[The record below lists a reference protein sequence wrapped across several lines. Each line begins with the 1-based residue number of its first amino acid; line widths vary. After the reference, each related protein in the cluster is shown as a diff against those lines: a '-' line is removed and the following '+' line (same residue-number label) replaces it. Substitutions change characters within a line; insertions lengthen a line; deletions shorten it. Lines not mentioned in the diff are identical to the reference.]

1 MSIRVRFAPSPTGH
15 LHVGNAR
22 TALFNYLFSSS
33 QKGQFI
39 LRIEDTDLLRSSL
52 ENEEMIYE
60 DMRWLGLNWDE
71 GPRKGGDYGPY
82 RQTERFDI
90 YKKYAEKLLREGS
103 AYKCFCSKEELE
115 REKEKAIKEGK
126 PPRYSGKCRNL
137 TPDEIKSLEDRGV
150 EYSIRFKVN
159 KEHVLVK
166 DIIKGEIDFKTD
178 SFGDFIIVRPD
189 GVPVYNFVVVIDDA
203 LMKISH
209 VIRGDDHLSNTPKQ
223 VLVFDALGFEIPQFA
238 HIPMILGPDHSK
250 LSKRHGDTSINAFR
264 EKGYLPEALFNYLAL
279 LSWSDE
285 KEREILSKDELIKS
299 FSLKRVA
306 KSAAIFDFEKLKWM
320 NGIYIRNL
328 DENSFFERVKPFLVN
343 SGIVS
348 ENYVNEQAEKV
359 KEMALSVRDNLNL
372 LSEIGEYIRV
382 YFQIPDEFDEKT
394 KDILQWETTP
404 AVLKA
409 FKEEIEPLHAI
420 DPATYKKIVKKI
432 QKEKKIKGK
441 ALFMAIRIG
450 VSGKAEGPEL
460 DKLVTL
466 MDKDE
471 LQKRLEIVIKK
482 IGSN

>member
-137 TPDEIKSLEDRGV
+137 TPDEIKTLEDRGV

-299 FSLKRVA
+299 FSLKRVS

-394 KDILQWETTP
+394 KDILQWETTL

-420 DPATYKKIVKKI
+420 DPATYKEIVKKI
-432 QKEKKIKGK
+432 QKENKIKGK

>member
-1 MSIRVRFAPSPTGH
+1 MSTRVRFAPSPTGH

-39 LRIEDTDLLRSSL
+39 LRIEDTDLSRSSL

-90 YKKYAEKLLREGS
+90 YKKYTEKLLNEGN

-137 TPDEIKSLEDRGV
+137 TPDEIKTLEDKGV

-166 DIIKGEIDFKTD
+166 DIIKGEIDFNTD

-189 GVPVYNFVVVIDDA
+189 GVPVYNFVVVVDDA
-203 LMKISH
+203 LMEISH

-223 VLVFDALGFEIPQFA
+223 ILIFDALGFEIPQFA

-250 LSKRHGDTSINAFR
+250 LSKRHGVTSINAFR

-299 FSLKRVA
+299 FSLKRVS

-328 DENSFFERVKPFLVN
+328 DENSFFERVKPFLLD
-343 SGIVS
+343 SGIIS
-348 ENYVNEQAEKV
+348 EDYVNEHAEKV
-359 KEMALSVRDNLNL
+359 REMTLSVRDNLNL
-372 LSEIGEYIRV
+372 LSEIGEYINV
-382 YFQIPDEFDEKT
+382 YFQMPDEFDEKT
-394 KDILQWETTP
+394 KDIMQWETTP
-404 AVLKA
+404 VVLKA
-409 FKEEIEPLHAI
+409 FKEAIEPLNEI
-420 DPATYKKIVKKI
+420 DLATYKGIVKKI

-471 LQKRLEIVIKK
+471 LQKRLDIVIEK